1 MKRLT
6 TAFALLVVLCLAS
19 VSLAADA
26 PNLVGT
32 WEGAPSVHLA
42 KGGYYT
48 GKLVLRISEQQGSAF
63 HGTKTYRMKALKE
76 DRSESFSGTI
86 SSTGQ
91 IFIADHDEG
100 FMLGTLTKDGME
112 LQYGHAGK
120 NAAAV
125 QVLLKKK

>member
-6 TAFALLVVLCLAS
+6 AIFALLAVLCLAA
-19 VSLAADA
+19 VAHAADA

-32 WEGAPSVHLA
+32 WEGAPSVHEA

-48 GKLVLRISEQQGSAF
+48 GKLVLTVTEQHGTAF
-63 HGTKTYRMKALKE
+63 HGTKTYRVGAIKK
-76 DRSESFSGTI
+76 DRTEGFSGTI

-91 IFIADHDEG
+91 IFIADHDDG
-100 FMLGTLTKDGME
+100 FMLGTLTKDGLE

>member
-6 TAFALLVVLCLAS
+6 IAFALLAVLCLAS
-19 VSLAADA
+19 VALAADA

-32 WEGAPSVHLA
+32 WEGAPSVHEV
-42 KGGYYT
+42 KGGYHT
-48 GKLVLRISEQQGSAF
+48 GKLVLTVTEQHGTAF
-63 HGTKTYRMKALKE
+63 HGTKTYRLAALKK
-76 DRSESFSGTI
+76 DRTEGFSGTI
-86 SSTGQ
+86 SSNGQ